1 MTIPEPPNGSHV
13 VVDYNNERIP
23 HPGLYWRDDAKAAT
37 RPVEQGHR
45 WFTGEGFS
53 HPRTWADISA
63 NRTVFLARPEPMT
76 PLDQPGDPAKVAVR
90 LVVGEV
96 ISDEIFDRAE
106 FEAAKTRDVGGLS
119 DLIDVYVSD
128 MDGESLVV
136 EADGTVTKP
145 VW

>member
-13 VVDYNNERIP
+13 VVRYPNLDY
-23 HPGLYWRDDAKAAT
+23 PGVYWRDDERALS
-37 RPVEQGHR
+37 RGVEANQT

-53 HPRTWADISA
+53 HPRSWSDISA
-63 NRTVFLARPEPMT
+63 NRTVFLARSEPMT

-96 ISDEIFDRAE
+96 ISDEIFNRAE
-106 FEAAKTRDVGGLS
+106 FEAAKTDGELT
-119 DLIDVYVSD
+119 DFLDVYVSD
-128 MDGESLVV
+128 MDGDSYVV